1 MKLLKNEII
10 KVLENVGIKNPL
22 IEKPPQE
29 ANADLAFPCFS
40 LAKSMNKNPVDIAY
54 ELAVK
59 MVQSKHIKD
68 IDVAGPYINFHA
80 DWSKLGQLVLKDI
93 AKNKDKYGSGTKK
106 KKNVLIEH
114 TSADPHGP
122 LNIEHFR
129 NSVLGDS
136 IARLISFSGSNV
148 STIFFV
154 NDTGRQIAIA
164 TTEYL
169 KRPLEKGR
177 KPDWWVLDLYLNGNR
192 VLEKDEKFKACV
204 EDNIRKF
211 EAGDSGLRKN
221 FELIT
226 GECLKGFRQTLAG
239 LGITIGEFYTE
250 STLLNTGA
258 VKALLEDARKLPET
272 RMDKG
277 RLWIDLTKFGIDRE
291 FTITREDGTTLY
303 PARDMAFHR
312 YKFSKADANVNVIG
326 TDQKFYFKQLNSALS
341 LLHPKEAE
349 NYSMVFYEFLTLPEG
364 SMSTR
369 AGRFVSVDDVM
380 EKALKLAEKVVNEKM
395 PHYAPSVKKDI
406 AKAVGVGALK
416 YVMIK
421 ASPEKTYAFS
431 VEEAL
436 SFEGNNAPYI
446 QYTHARARSIL
457 SKAAISAFPDFHAK
471 FLTWPH
477 EVALLRKLSE
487 FPEAAELAARDM
499 RPHYIATYAYELAT
513 IFNEFYQAVP
523 VLKAAEPGGAA
534 IIQKNLPLNHIS
546 RSPLAKTRKKMNI
559 GPDPMVKQSR
569 LALVMAVALVLK
581 RSLEL
586 LGIEAP
592 DKM

>member
-1 MKLLKNEII
+1 MKMLREEVRKAL
-10 KVLENVGIKNPL
+10 VAAGIAEPV
-22 IEKPPQE
+22 IERPPADVQ
-29 ANADLAFPCFS
+29 ADLACPCFQ
-40 LAKSMNKNPVDIAY
+40 LAKIMRKAPADIAK
-54 ELAVK
+54 EFALK
-59 MVQSKHIKD
+59 ITTGKHIKD
-68 IDVAGPYINFHA
+68 VDVAGPYINFHA
-80 DWSKLGQLVLKDI
+80 DWSKLGQLVLKDV
-93 AKNKDKYGSGTKK
+93 AKNRDKYGAGAKK
-106 KKNVLIEH
+106 KRSVLVEH
-114 TSADPHGP
+114 TSANPDGP
-122 LNIEHFR
+122 LHLGHFR

-136 IARLISFSGSNV
+136 IARLIAFSGSNV

-192 VLEKDEKFKACV
+192 ALEKDEKFKDEV
-204 EDNIRKF
+204 EENIRKF

-221 FELIT
+221 FSLIT

-239 LGITIGEFYTE
+239 LGISIGEFYTE

-258 VKALLEDARKLPET
+258 VKAVLEDVKGLPET
-272 RMDKG
+272 KMDKG

-312 YKFSKADANVNVIG
+312 HKFSKADANVNVIG
-326 TDQKFYFKQLNSALS
+326 TDQKFYFRQLNSALS
-341 LLHPKEAE
+341 LLHPKETG

-369 AGRFVSVDDVM
+369 AGRFVSVDDVL
-380 EKALKLAEKVVNEKM
+380 EKALALAGKVVEEKM

-421 ASPEKTYAFS
+421 ASPEKTYSFS

-457 SKAAISAFPDFHAK
+457 GKAGVSSFPKDFHAK
-471 FLTWPH
+471 LLTWPH

-487 FPEAAELAARDM
+487 FPEVAELAAKDM

-513 IFNEFYQAVP
+513 TFNEFYQAVP
-523 VLKAAEPGGAA
+523 VLKAVEPVSAA
-534 IIQKNLPLNHIS
+534 QKSLPLNNPA
-546 RSPLAKTRKKMNI
+546 RSHLTDMRKKMKLGTN
-559 GPDPMVKQSR
+559 PLVKKSR
-569 LALVMAVALVLK
+569 LALVLAAATVLK

-592 DKM
+592 ERM